1 MWQIRVFTYLI
12 GREITNKDF
21 VKEMACKNKGYF
33 TQIATIADV
42 EENAVVSF
50 GNIMFGPP
58 FYNALYEID
67 YRLPNVT

>member
-1 MWQIRVFTYLI
+1 
-12 GREITNKDF
+12 
-21 VKEMACKNKGYF
+21 MACKNKGYF